1 MQTVVEKL
9 IAMKAGLDKGFKKYK
24 KINVEKID
32 PIILPHTKNQLVVC
46 AFFLRK

>member
-32 PIILPHTKNQLVVC
+32 PNYLASYEKSTGSLCIFST
-46 AFFLRK
+46 